1 MQFAIIG
8 YGKMGKAIES
18 IILDK
23 GYPAPI
29 IINNSNDLPLLTQKK
44 VDVAIEFSR
53 PNAVIDNLQFC
64 IDHQINV
71 VSGTTGWLDKFESIA
86 QKAQNANI
94 GFLYA
99 SNFSIG
105 VNIFFEINR
114 KLASLMNNHPNY
126 KASMKEIHHTQKL
139 DSPSGTAI
147 SLANDIIFN
156 NHQYTKWEEAEIVD
170 SHTIKIDS
178 ERQGSVP
185 GTHIIYYQ
193 SEIDTITIAHEAH
206 NRIGFASGAVLA
218 AEWLAGKSG
227 LFSMKDV
234 LGI

>member
-64 IDHQINV
+64 IDHQINIV
-71 VSGTTGWLDKFESIA
+71 CGTTGWLDKFESIA

-156 NHQYTKWEEAEIVD
+156 NHQYTKWEEAENVD

>member
-29 IINNSNDLPLLTQKK
+29 IINNSNDLSLLTQKK

-64 IDHQINV
+64 IENQINV

-156 NHQYTKWEEAEIVD
+156 NHQYTKWEEAENVD

-178 ERQGSVP
+178 VRQGSVP

-227 LFSMKDV
+227 LYSMKDV